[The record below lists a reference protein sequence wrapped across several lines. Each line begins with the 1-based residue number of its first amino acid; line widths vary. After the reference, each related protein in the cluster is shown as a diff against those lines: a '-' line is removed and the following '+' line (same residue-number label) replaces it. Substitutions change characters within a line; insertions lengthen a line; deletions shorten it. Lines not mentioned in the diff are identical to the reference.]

1 VTTTPEES
9 LRVRLASV
17 PPGRGGWS
25 QFEEVACE
33 VLTYLFVPPLERP
46 RRQARTYSGID
57 RRDAVFPNRN
67 RGNGN
72 SWGQLQEEVG
82 ARLVLVEFK
91 NYDGQEIGKD
101 EVNQTRNYLTEPMG
115 RLALIVSTKKPSSA
129 AYVKRNSIWSEDR
142 KVILFITVDNLREML
157 FMKERGEDPSDLV
170 VDLLEDF
177 YLSWE

>member
-1 VTTTPEES
+1 M
-9 LRVRLASV
+9 
-17 PPGRGGWS
+17 PPGHAGWS
-25 QFEEVACE
+25 QFENVACE
-33 VLTYLFVPPLERP
+33 VLTCLFVPPLERP

-67 RGNGN
+67 RGNVN
-72 SWGQLQEEVG
+72 PWGQLQDEVG

-91 NYDGQEIGKD
+91 NYDGQEISKD

-115 RLALIVSTKKPSSA
+115 RLALIVSTKKPDRA
-129 AYVKRNSIWSEDR
+129 AYLKRNSIWSEDR
-142 KVILFITVDNLREML
+142 KVILFVTVDNLRDML
-157 FMKERGEDPSDLV
+157 FMKERGEDPADLV

>member
-1 VTTTPEES
+1 VTTTPEEA
-9 LRVRLASV
+9 LRRRLSAV
-17 PPGRGGWS
+17 PRGRTCWS
-25 QFEEVACE
+25 DFEEVACA
-33 VLTYLFVPPLERP
+33 VLTHLFVPPLERP
-46 RRQARTYSGID
+46 RRQVRTYSGID
-57 RRDAVFPNRN
+57 RRDAIFPNRN

-72 SWGQLQEEVG
+72 SWSQLQDEVG

-91 NYDGQEIGKD
+91 NYDSQEIGKD

-115 RLALIVSTKKPSSA
+115 KLAFIVSSKKPNHA

-157 FMKERGEDPSDLV
+157 FMKERGEDPADLII
-170 VDLLEDF
+170 DLLEDF

>member
-1 VTTTPEES
+1 M
-9 LRVRLASV
+9 
-17 PPGRGGWS
+17 PPGHAGWS

-33 VLTYLFVPPLERP
+33 ILTYLFVPPLEQP

-57 RRDAVFPNRN
+57 RRDAIFPNRN

-72 SWGQLQEEVG
+72 PWGQLQDEVG

-91 NYDGQEIGKD
+91 NYDGQEVGKD

-115 RLALIVSTKKPSSA
+115 KLALLVSTKKPNKA
-129 AYVKRNSIWSEDR
+129 AYVKRNSIWSEER

-157 FMKERGEDPSDLV
+157 FMKEREEDPADLV
-170 VDLLEDF
+170 VDMLEDF